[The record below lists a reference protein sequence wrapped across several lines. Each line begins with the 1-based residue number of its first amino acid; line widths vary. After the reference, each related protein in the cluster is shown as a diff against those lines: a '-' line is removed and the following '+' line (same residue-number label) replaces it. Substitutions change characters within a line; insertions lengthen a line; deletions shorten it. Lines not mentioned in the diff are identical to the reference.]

1 MTNVTG
7 QIRLDGVTDR
17 EMARI
22 WEMKARHGDAFAFN
36 PQGIQVVY
44 PQPQPPRPAYPPQPQ
59 PQYHQTLTYGNVVF
73 TWNNP
78 RGLEIVSEVIA
89 YLLRKEEAEAVG
101 Q

>member
-22 WEMKARHGDAFAFN
+22 WDMKARHGDAFAFI

-44 PQPQPPRPAYPPQPQ
+44 PQPQPQRPGYPQQPQ
-59 PQYHQTLTYGNVVF
+59 PQQHQTPTYSNVVF
-73 TWNNP
+73 TWSNP
-78 RGLEIVSEVIA
+78 RGLEIVSEVIT
-89 YLLRKEEAEAVG
+89 YLLMKEEVEAVA